1 MSSPPALK
9 LSETLDLCAASAL
22 AKALRTARGH
32 DLELDAA
39 DVRRVGGQCLQ
50 VLLAAAKAWA
60 ADGNALTVSSPS
72 SEFIEGA
79 TLLGAP
85 QLVQPNEG
93 PTP

>member
-1 MSSPPALK
+1 MSALK

-22 AKALRTARGH
+22 TEALRTARGQ
-32 DLELDAA
+32 DLEIDAS

-50 VLLAAAKAWA
+50 VLLAANVAWA
-60 ADGNALTVSSPS
+60 ADGKALSVSNPS
-72 SEFIEGA
+72 SEFIEGV